1 MDKTRTTPTLR
12 RALRRALALLLAT
25 IAIWLAWITGD
36 PGAALEALGDF
47 AGEAGSALS
56 SLNPDAG
63 PVPSKQL
70 LSYWDR
76 VVLDQSPLLGVPA
89 PAPAASKAISPSPI
103 PSAKPANSA
112 APSAKVSPVPATA
125 APTETASP
133 SPNPSSPQEPEPHP
147 SDEGENEEP
156 PLTTTAPDDI
166 ISRTFVSMVG
176 PQYFTKG
183 LVSVYNHTKAA
194 LDMDALMAAAPK
206 FSDNLPGPQIL
217 IYHSHATEAYTM
229 DGTDIYEEAGS
240 YRTLDTNCNV
250 VRVGEEMKAVFEAAG
265 FQVIH
270 DTTLYDYPSY
280 NDAYYRSLDG
290 VSNWLK
296 QYPSLVLILDVHR
309 DAITSADGRI
319 YKTDAGTMPNCAQ
332 VMMVMGSDGSG
343 QAHPNWKS
351 NLSLALAIQDKLT
364 ANWGTLARPIVL
376 RTSRFNQHLSIGSIL
391 VEVGTHGNTLQEA
404 IAAGKRYTEA
414 AIAVLKG
421 S

>member
-12 RALRRALALLLAT
+12 RVLRRALALLLAA

-36 PGAALEALGDF
+36 PAAALEALGDL
-47 AGEAGSALS
+47 AGDASNALS
-56 SLNPDAG
+56 FLNTDAG
-63 PVPSKQL
+63 PIPSKQL

-76 VVLDQSPLLGVPA
+76 VVLDQSPLLEV
-89 PAPAASKAISPSPI
+89 PAPAASKAVSPSSKPSTKPSASTAPSARVSPAGSETLGPMETVSPSP
-103 PSAKPANSA
+103 K
-112 APSAKVSPVPATA
+112 AT
-125 APTETASP
+125 
-133 SPNPSSPQEPEPHP
+133 SPQEPVPHP

-183 LVSVYNHTKAA
+183 LVSVYNHTSVT

-206 FSDNLPGPQIL
+206 FPDNLPGPQIL
-217 IYHSHATEAYTM
+217 IYHSHASEAYTM

-240 YRTLDTNCNV
+240 YRTLDTNFNV

-280 NDAYYRSLDG
+280 NDAYNRSLEG
-290 VSNWLK
+290 ISNWLQ

-309 DAITSADGRI
+309 DAVTSADGKI
-319 YKTDAGTMPNCAQ
+319 YKTDAGTVPNCAQ
-332 VMMVMGSDGSG
+332 VMMVMGSDGAG
-343 QAHPNWKS
+343 QPHPNWQS

-364 ANWGTLARPIVL
+364 AKWGTLARPIVL
-376 RTSRFNQHLSIGSIL
+376 RTSRFNQQLSTGSIL

-404 IAAGKRYTEA
+404 IAAGKLYAEA
-414 AIAVLKG
+414 AVAVLRG
-421 S
+421 N